1 MDDHSCRASS
11 RQFCQR
17 KTSFVAWLSRALR
30 ADGPIPSCPSP
41 LPLTSVGAFFDT
53 SAIHRKDEIL
63 FAAARTVMLNGIE
76 HFSIVTDQR
85 RVRPASGPVAGAPIG
100 FGLFIFLR
108 FHRRLP

>member
-1 MDDHSCRASS
+1 MTTHAVPRRDNFASEKRVS
-11 RQFCQR
+11 WHGYQERYAP
-17 KTSFVAWLSRALR
+17 TALSRLAHR
-30 ADGPIPSCPSP
+30 P